1 MSRLIAV
8 LDANVLYGITP
19 TDLLITLAVRDAY
32 RPHWSEAILDET
44 IRNLTTNR
52 PDLDPDKIT
61 QRFTLMNRALDGA
74 SIPAPPDSLV
84 GEMTND
90 INDRHVLATAV
101 MVGADVIVTE
111 NLRHF
116 PPTSCAPHGI
126 IAMSLDDFIS
136 ELLDEQPTVVS
147 DAITEMADRRNRP
160 PITPHDLLKILERYI
175 PQAVARL
182 R

>member
-1 MSRLIAV
+1 VSRLIAV

-32 RPHWSEAILDET
+32 RPHWSEAILDEA

-52 PDLDPDKIT
+52 HDLDPDKIT

-74 SIPAPPDSLV
+74 SIPAPSGSLV
-84 GEMTND
+84 DEMTND

-116 PPTSCAPHGI
+116 PPSASAPRGI

-136 ELLDEQPTVVS
+136 ELLDEQPAVVG

-160 PITPHDLLKILERYI
+160 PMTPDELLTILEQYI
-175 PQAVARL
+175 PRTVERL

>member
-44 IRNLTTNR
+44 VRNLTTNR

-61 QRFTLMNRALDGA
+61 RRFVLMNLALDGA
-74 SIPAPPDSLV
+74 SIPPPPNVLV

-101 MVGADVIVTE
+101 MAGADVIVTE

-147 DAITEMADRRNRP
+147 DAITEMEDRRTRP
-160 PITPHDLLKILERYI
+160 PTTPDDVLAVLEQYI

>member
-1 MSRLIAV
+1 
-8 LDANVLYGITP
+8 
-19 TDLLITLAVRDAY
+19 
-32 RPHWSEAILDET
+32 
-44 IRNLTTNR
+44 
-52 PDLDPDKIT
+52 
-61 QRFTLMNRALDGA
+61 MNRALDGA
-74 SIPAPPDSLV
+74 SIPAPSGSLV
-84 GEMTND
+84 DEMTND

-116 PPTSCAPHGI
+116 PPSACAPRGI

-136 ELLDEQPTVVS
+136 ELLDEQPAVVG

-160 PITPHDLLKILERYI
+160 PMTPDELLTILEQYI
-175 PQAVARL
+175 PRTVERL